1 MHITTQPIAQN
12 NATRRFFLP
21 ALLTFLLFMHTA
33 FNAEAQTVKMYSDK
47 DKPSAQEIADIL
59 ASSLRSKTRGV
70 RLTNDSTPAASS
82 TLKLTEPAAGQAAQK
97 TSTAEPDAFALPIQ
111 FAFDSA
117 RILPGAFEQLDA
129 VAEGMKLL
137 DSQVALMIEGH
148 TDAHGKAGY
157 NQTLSQRRAEAV
169 RKYLTE
175 KHGIDV
181 QLLKIEGK
189 GAADPINKSN
199 PFAGENRR
207 VQFRAG

>member
-1 MHITTQPIAQN
+1 
-12 NATRRFFLP
+12 
-21 ALLTFLLFMHTA
+21 
-33 FNAEAQTVKMYSDK
+33 VKMYSDK

-59 ASSLRSKTRGV
+59 ASSVRSKTRGV

-82 TLKLTEPAAGQAAQK
+82 TLKLTEPAPGQTAQK
-97 TSTAEPDAFALPIQ
+97 KSTAEPDAFALPIQ

-137 DSQVALMIEGH
+137 DGQVALMIEGH
-148 TDAHGKAGY
+148 TDAHGRASY

-169 RKYLTE
+169 RKYLAE
-175 KHGIDV
+175 KHGIDI
-181 QLLKIEGK
+181 QLLKTEGK
-189 GAADPINKSN
+189 GAADPINKAN